1 MADLILKANGLSF
14 SAIDRG
20 EGPVVLLLHG
30 FPDTHH
36 TWQYQIEALVAAGYR
51 CIAPVMRG
59 YESSSQVSDGNYT
72 IDSIASDV
80 AGWLDHLGVDKAH
93 LVGHDWGAVMSY
105 AAACKYPD
113 RFYSLTTLAIP
124 HMVTYSKAL
133 SRLPIQYLNSSYMLF
148 FQLRGLADWVVRRSD
163 FSFLKFLWRR
173 WSPGWHW
180 PESVF
185 DDVRHTFSQPGV
197 VKASLGYYRSMFSR
211 KHKQTSASSSG
222 VIKVPTMAMTGVKD
236 GCMDTRVFKGMEQS
250 SRFTSEIRVESVQN
264 AGHFLQLEQP
274 EHINKLLISWLNKH
288 QPEQQ
293 VDEMISA

>member
-59 YESSSQVSDGNYT
+59 YEPSSQRGDGNYT

-80 AGWLDHLGVDKAH
+80 AGWLDHLGVEKAH

-124 HMVTYSKAL
+124 HMVTYQDAL
-133 SRLPIQYLNSSYMLF
+133 KRLPIQYLNSSYMLF
-148 FQLRGLADWVVRRSD
+148 FQLRGLADWVVRRND
-163 FSFLKFLWRR
+163 FGFLKFLWRR
-173 WSPGWHW
+173 WSPGWEW
-180 PESVF
+180 PEPVF
-185 DDVRHTFSQPGV
+185 DDVRQAFSQPGV
-197 VKASLGYYRSMFSR
+197 VKASLGYYRSLLSR
-211 KHKQTSASSSG
+211 AHRQTSGSSAG
-222 VIKVPTMAMTGVKD
+222 VIHIPTLAMTGVKD
-236 GCMDTRVFKGMEQS
+236 GCMDTRCFEGMEQS
-250 SRFTSEIRVESVQN
+250 SQFTSGVRIESIQN

-274 EHINKLLISWLNKH
+274 EVVNELLLSWLNKH

-293 VDEMISA
+293 INEMVTA